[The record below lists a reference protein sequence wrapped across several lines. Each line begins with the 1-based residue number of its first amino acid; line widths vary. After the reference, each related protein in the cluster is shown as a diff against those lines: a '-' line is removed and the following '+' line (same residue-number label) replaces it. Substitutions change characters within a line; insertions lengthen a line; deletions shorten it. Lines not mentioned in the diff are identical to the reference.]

1 MKNHLVFTYVAA
13 IIFVLFS
20 GFEVNAQS
28 VTRLIVSVPFEF
40 YVGNEKLPEGKYE
53 FEPANRQAFPG
64 SLVIRRND
72 RSAVQSTM
80 VPAFASF
87 GSAEAT
93 PTITFNRYG
102 SVHYLAGVNS
112 GSGGFALRLAKSS
125 REKQLAK
132 ESDRVVP
139 VAIRTSIAA
148 TTR

>member
-1 MKNHLVFTYVAA
+1 MKNNIVFTFVAA

-40 YVGNEKLPEGKYE
+40 YVGNEKLPGGKYE

-64 SLVIRRND
+64 SLVIRRNEKSD
-72 RSAVQSTM
+72 VRSTI

-87 GSAEAT
+87 DSAGAT
-93 PTITFNRYG
+93 PAIIFNRYG
-102 SVHYLAGVNS
+102 SVHYLAGVTS
-112 GSGGFALRLAKSS
+112 GSGGFALRLGKSS

-139 VAIRTSIAA
+139 VEIRTSVAA
-148 TTR
+148 TR